1 MTRSHHSPPADSRER
16 LGAAAVEMAFILPV
30 FVLILLGMIEV
41 GRGIMVSELL
51 GNAAREGARQAI
63 VEGSTNATVTDATR
77 NLVASLTGCST
88 GDVTVNI
95 SVSNSGAGNQIAS
108 SQSGDLITVQVSLP
122 FSKVCYLPPSYLSNV
137 TLRSSAVMRRE

>member
-1 MTRSHHSPPADSRER
+1 MTRRSNAGFRKRTARP
-16 LGAAAVEMAFILPV
+16 GAAAVEMAFVLPV

-63 VEGSTNATVTDATR
+63 VEGSTNTQVIDTAR
-77 NLVASLTGCST
+77 NFVAQTTGCAA

-95 SVSNSGAGNQIAS
+95 TISNSAAGGQIS
-108 SQSGDLITVQVSLP
+108 NSQSGDLITVNVRLP

-137 TLRSSAVMRRE
+137 TLSSSAVMRRE